1 MMDLPL
7 IHIFPSGDFGLHTV
21 YVDVE
26 CFISAEKSGSN
37 FFPHCAI
44 AQTLN
49 RNSCVRKHSCVFAD
63 KVATVKFIRAAFSN
77 W

>member
-7 IHIFPSGDFGLHTV
+7 IHIFPSRDFGLHTV

-26 CFISAEKSGSN
+26 CFISAEKSDSN

-44 AQTLN
+44 AQTLKGIAVSGN
-49 RNSCVRKHSCVFAD
+49 TVVYLLL